1 MTGSGTLPG
10 AEPVRHEPRLVLAS
24 SSPRRRELLA
34 MLGIPC
40 RVIPS
45 GLNERQL
52 PDEGAAGFALRA
64 ARDKALAVAGSGA
77 ELPVLGSDTV
87 VEVGGVALGKPVDEH
102 DAIDMLR
109 RLAGRSH
116 HVHTGIA
123 LAVGNRCESL
133 VDTSVVRF
141 LPLADATI
149 RWYIATGEPMDKA
162 GAYAVQGR
170 GGLLV
175 ESIEGSP
182 STVIG
187 LPIHRLPELFTRCG
201 LDFWE
206 LIRRP

>member
-1 MTGSGTLPG
+1 MTGSAAQPG
-10 AEPVRHEPRLVLAS
+10 SEPMQPAPRLVLAS

-34 MLGIPC
+34 LLGIPC

-45 GLNERQL
+45 GLDERQL

-64 ARDKALAVAGSGA
+64 ARDKALAVAGSGT

-87 VEVGGVALGKPVDEH
+87 VEVGGAALGKPVDAH

-109 RLAGRSH
+109 RLAGRAH

-123 LAVGNRCESL
+123 LAVQGRCESL
-133 VDTSVVRF
+133 VDTAVVRF
-141 LPLADATI
+141 LPVDDAMI
-149 RWYIATGEPMDKA
+149 RWYVATGEPMDKA

-175 ESIEGSP
+175 EGIEGSP

-187 LPIHRLPELFTRCG
+187 LPIHRLPELFARCG

>member
-1 MTGSGTLPG
+1 MGGLSGP
-10 AEPVRHEPRLVLAS
+10 AIKP
-24 SSPRRRELLA
+24 
-34 MLGIPC
+34 
-40 RVIPS
+40 
-45 GLNERQL
+45 
-52 PDEGAAGFALRA
+52 
-64 ARDKALAVAGSGA
+64 
-77 ELPVLGSDTV
+77 
-87 VEVGGVALGKPVDEH
+87 VALLMVHRVYQVAKPLNIPIIGMGGITDAH

-109 RLAGRSH
+109 RLAGRAH

-123 LAVGNRCESL
+123 LAVQGRCESL
-133 VDTSVVRF
+133 VDTAVVRF
-141 LPLADATI
+141 LPVDDAMI
-149 RWYIATGEPMDKA
+149 RWYVATGEPMDKA

-187 LPIHRLPELFTRCG
+187 LPIHRLPELFARCG